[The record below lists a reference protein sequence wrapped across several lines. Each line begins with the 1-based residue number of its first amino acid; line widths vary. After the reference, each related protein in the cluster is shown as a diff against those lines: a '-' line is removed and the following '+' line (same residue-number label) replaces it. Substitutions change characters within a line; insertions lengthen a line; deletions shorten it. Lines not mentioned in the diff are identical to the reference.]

1 MENEIQVTPT
11 PKDQNH
17 ENAPHPEHGGFMSF
31 LIQVFLGPNGLRAGW
46 TIFLFF
52 AFSAIFAFA
61 LGSLFSMLHLVGKE
75 RSFTP
80 VSMIFG
86 LLTSVLPMA
95 ASAWILAKI
104 NHHRFDAYNLAGP
117 ARVRRF
123 FFGLLSGFAAVSS
136 MIGSLYA
143 GGFLHFGAVALSG
156 IDILKYAALWGI
168 GFILVGFN
176 EEGMFRCFLQF
187 VFTRAFTFF
196 TAILT
201 FALFYLLFATILSLT
216 TLVKMHSIA
225 AAGNTLHQWALGD
238 PMIGVYL
245 LFGLGFIPSLLLYLR
260 KSPSTGFWYAAWIGS
275 SLFGM
280 VHTGN
285 GGENWIGIF
294 SAGAI
299 GYIFCVSV
307 YLTGSVW
314 WAIGFHA
321 AWDWGLTYFYGA
333 ADSGNPAAGH
343 FLSTA
348 PVGNALWSGGADG
361 PEGSILILPLLVVL
375 LLLLNWVYRGKP
387 TAPLPEPEQTAA

>member
-1 MENEIQVTPT
+1 MENQSQATPL
-11 PKDQNH
+11 PNE
-17 ENAPHPEHGGFMSF
+17 ENPSTGPRPEHGGMMKF
-31 LIQVFLGPNGLRAGW
+31 LTQVFLGPNGLRAGW
-46 TIFLFF
+46 TIFLFLV
-52 AFSAIFAFA
+52 FSAIFAFA
-61 LGSLFSMLHLVGKE
+61 LGALFSALHLVGKA
-75 RSFTP
+75 RSFTA

-86 LLTSVLPMA
+86 LLTSVLPIA

-104 NHHRFDAYNLAGP
+104 NRHRFDAYNLAGP
-117 ARVRRF
+117 SRVRRF
-123 FFGLLSGFAAVSS
+123 LFGLLSGFAAVSS
-136 MIGSLYA
+136 MIGILYA
-143 GGFLHFGAVALSG
+143 GGFLHFGPVALSG
-156 IDILKYAALWGI
+156 MEIFKYAALWGI

-187 VFTRAFTFF
+187 VFTRALNFF
-196 TAILT
+196 TAILA
-201 FALFYLLFATILSLT
+201 FVVFYLLFATIISLT
-216 TLVKMHSIA
+216 TLVKMHSMA
-225 AAGNTLHQWALGD
+225 AVGNALHQWAFGD

-245 LFGLGFIPSLLLYLR
+245 LFGLGFIPSLMLHLR
-260 KSPSTGFWYAAWIGS
+260 KSASPGFWYAAWIGS
-275 SLFGM
+275 TLFGM

-343 FLSTA
+343 FLSVN
-348 PVGNALWSGGADG
+348 PVGNAILSGGADG
-361 PEGSILILPLLVVL
+361 PEGSILIIPLLIVL
-375 LLLLNWVYRGKP
+375 LLLLNWIYKGQQP
-387 TAPLPEPEQTAA
+387 ASGTAPAA